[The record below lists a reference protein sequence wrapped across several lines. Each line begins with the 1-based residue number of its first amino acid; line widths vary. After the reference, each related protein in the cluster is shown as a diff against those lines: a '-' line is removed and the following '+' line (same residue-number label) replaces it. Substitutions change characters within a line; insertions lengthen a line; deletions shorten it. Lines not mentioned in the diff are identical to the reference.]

1 MFRTGPKFLAVL
13 VATGAVAAVP
23 SAAGGYSIHP
33 FKLGLYT
40 VTVGLSGQAHENASG
55 LPCKAGYEI
64 CDENASGEYH
74 VDMTYPE
81 VELVIS
87 GKAPY
92 KLASYVN
99 NTKHVVNGSF
109 NETGHWI
116 QPGSGSDSP
125 PQSFTCNG
133 ALSASDAEGGAD
145 NLSWTR
151 HGSGLSFKPI
161 TETYGFDGVAHGTD
175 PCNGSAWFG
184 GGRLEYKNEMT
195 AFFTV
200 SGSEL
205 KQKSF
210 TKTVGGPDARYR
222 EPDTCYQD
230 ADTGSCK
237 FDMGWTAIVK
247 FKRTRLIRA

>member
-1 MFRTGPKFLAVL
+1 VFRTGSKFVAVL
-13 VATGAVAAVP
+13 TASGALAALP
-23 SAAGGYSIHP
+23 SAAGGFTFHR
-33 FKLGLYT
+33 FKIALYK

-64 CDENASGEYH
+64 CDENASAEYH
-74 VDMTYPE
+74 VDMTYQN

-87 GKAPY
+87 GKAPGGMPTY
-92 KLASYVN
+92 TG
-99 NTKHVVNGSF
+99 NTKHIVNGSF
-109 NETGHWI
+109 EETGHYL
-116 QPGSGSDSP
+116 PGGAGSDSP
-125 PQSFTCNG
+125 PQSFSCNG
-133 ALSASDAEGGAD
+133 ALSESAPEGGGD
-145 NLSWTR
+145 NLSWKR
-151 HGSGLSFKPI
+151 HWSGLNFQAI
-161 TETYGFDGVAHGTD
+161 TERYGFDGTAHGSD

-210 TKTVGGPDARYR
+210 AKTVGGPDARYR
-222 EPDTCYQD
+222 EPDTCYED

-247 FKRTRLIRA
+247 FKRTRVVSS